1 MKTTTIVL
9 AGVAVFAG
17 AFGALRANEY
27 LTHRIA
33 SAPLAFNT
41 TASVR
46 PVVYAPEAGG
56 TAAAPFDFTAASKKV
71 TPSVVSIDQYK
82 TMAQQD
88 FMGNTGPAVERE
100 VGQGS
105 GVILTADGYIV
116 TNNHVVQGGSRF
128 VVHLSDG
135 RTLDAKVVG
144 QPDSRSDLAVIKV
157 EAKDLVAIETAPIE
171 SVQVGQW
178 VLAVGNPLGFSNT
191 VSVGVVSSLKRDL
204 PVGEAG
210 LVNAIQTDAAINP
223 GNSGGALC
231 DAQGRLIG
239 INSAIASG
247 NGGSVGLG
255 FSIPIDRVQQVVQDI
270 KNFGYAKYAG
280 LGISLFRYDLAN
292 PGVRQELAQ
301 RTNAENVPEAGI
313 IVESAPGSAG
323 QAGLKTYDVVIGIDG
338 TKIGSYFD
346 VNKALVTKKPGDQ
359 VTVKFWSKG
368 QEKTA
373 KIVLQDLQPQR
384 RM

>member
-1 MKTTTIVL
+1 M
-9 AGVAVFAG
+9 
-17 AFGALRANEY
+17 
-27 LTHRIA
+27 
-33 SAPLAFNT
+33 
-41 TASVR
+41 
-46 PVVYAPEAGG
+46 
-56 TAAAPFDFTAASKKV
+56 
-71 TPSVVSIDQYK
+71 
-82 TMAQQD
+82 
-88 FMGNTGPAVERE
+88 
-100 VGQGS
+100 
-105 GVILTADGYIV
+105 
-116 TNNHVVQGGSRF
+116 
-128 VVHLSDG
+128 
-135 RTLDAKVVG
+135 
-144 QPDSRSDLAVIKV
+144 
-157 EAKDLVAIETAPIE
+157 
-171 SVQVGQW
+171 
-178 VLAVGNPLGFSNT
+178 
-191 VSVGVVSSLKRDL
+191 
-204 PVGEAG
+204 
-210 LVNAIQTDAAINP
+210 
-223 GNSGGALC
+223 
-231 DAQGRLIG
+231 
-239 INSAIASG
+239 
-247 NGGSVGLG
+247 
-255 FSIPIDRVQQVVQDI
+255 QQVVQDI